1 MLLNCTLVELV
12 KMVNFMFSV
21 FYCTKK
27 KEEQIKIRVWLVIQL
42 HMNLCYSP
50 KLKNSSNSLGMSNA
64 FLARVPPAFR
74 ICGHAWKAQ
83 WETEAQKELI
93 YHLSQVTLS
102 AALVPSLEPKSLT
115 QVQCSPHSTC
125 RGQGQSLQPPLTSWS
140 FLGHPHSFPGHMY
153 LGISAWKSN
162 RYRANSYVELQFSS
176 YQVVYF

>member
-1 MLLNCTLVELV
+1 
-12 KMVNFMFSV
+12 
-21 FYCTKK
+21 
-27 KEEQIKIRVWLVIQL
+27 
-42 HMNLCYSP
+42 MNLCYSP
-50 KLKNSSNSLGMSNA
+50 KLKNSSNSLGMLNA

-115 QVQCSPHSTC
+115 RVQCSLHSTC
-125 RGQGQSLQPPLTSWS
+125 QGQGQSLQPPLTSWS

-162 RYRANSYVELQFSS
+162 RHRANSYVELQFSS
-176 YQVVYF
+176 YQVVYFKNIIYFFAVLGLHCCMRAFLEV